1 MSPRKTPWMTLLA
14 AAALLACGPLGAAQA
29 QPAPEV
35 VVGAMAAKLLRG
47 LVNVVTCPLELPRQ
61 IDRQVAERGAWEG
74 AWVGLVSGV
83 GMTAFRGV
91 AGAIEAATFLMPAPD
106 NYGPL
111 CRPALVWHDWDA
123 FESPPLDGQDKTTP

>member
-1 MSPRKTPWMTLLA
+1 MSHRRTPWMTLLA
-14 AAALLACGPLGAAQA
+14 TAALLACGPLGAAQA

-35 VVGAMAAKLLRG
+35 VVGAMATKLLRG
-47 LVNVVTCPLELPRQ
+47 LVNVITCPLELPRQ
-61 IDRQVAERGAWEG
+61 IDRHVAERGAWEG
-74 AWVGLVSGV
+74 AWVGLVAGV

-91 AGAIEAATFLMPAPD
+91 AGALEAATFLMPAPD

-123 FESPPLDGQDKTTP
+123 FAPHSQDAQAEAAP